1 VLSTLH
7 ASLSKATLRLL
18 TCRQL
23 GGRHWLAAD
32 MAVECWAADSAHAT
46 DVARRVDSGTVGVNG
61 YMPSLGSPF
70 GGVKGSGMG
79 SEFGPEAVNG
89 YMRTKSIYVMG

>member
-1 VLSTLH
+1 
-7 ASLSKATLRLL
+7 
-18 TCRQL
+18 
-23 GGRHWLAAD
+23 
-32 MAVECWAADSAHAT
+32 
-46 DVARRVDSGTVGVNG
+46 
-61 YMPSLGSPF
+61 MPSLGSPF